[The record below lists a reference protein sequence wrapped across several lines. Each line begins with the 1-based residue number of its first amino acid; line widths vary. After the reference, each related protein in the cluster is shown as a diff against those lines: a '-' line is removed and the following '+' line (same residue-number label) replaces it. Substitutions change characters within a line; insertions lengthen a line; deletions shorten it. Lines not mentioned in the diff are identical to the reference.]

1 MGWYSTGDHGIH
13 EWSFSDMTQG
23 VLVSTNESQAG
34 ASVDGDPSTL
44 QDLLDA
50 SLVSWLL
57 RLKGAAESRA

>member
-1 MGWYSTGDHGIH
+1 MLLISCLGERTGGGLFAYDGNAMEQLDTLSSTG
-13 EWSFSDMTQG
+13 
-23 VLVSTNESQAG
+23 LA
-34 ASVDGDPSTL
+34 VDGDPSTM

>member
-1 MGWYSTGDHGIH
+1 
-13 EWSFSDMTQG
+13 MTQG

-34 ASVDGDPSTL
+34 ASVDGDPSTM